1 MTCAFALCTSQL
13 GTDGMVQTVWF
24 RHESAMHAYK
34 QHMHCKGPLSACALP
49 FVEVCGTLAIDFDG
63 TSEAVSF
70 SLQELDMHNAW
81 CTGVNNYIAAVVF

>member
-49 FVEVCGTLAIDFDG
+49 FVEVCTTFATDIDD

-70 SLQELDMHNAW
+70 SLQEIDTHNTW
-81 CTGVNNYIAAVVF
+81 CTGVNKYIAAVVF